1 MKIRLP
7 VAGAA
12 LAVIFAVAGRVP
24 AHAGQYADALSQ
36 CVVDST
42 SDQDKSNLVR
52 WIFASAA
59 QNPDVHDIASIS
71 QEQMNG
77 MNKQV
82 AGLFER
88 LLTQDCK
95 SEFRD
100 VKENEGGDHPLATS
114 FAMLISVA
122 MKGLIDDPSVSK
134 ALGSIDSD
142 LHRDKINEA
151 LQGTDSD
158 EGRQPPRPDQE
169 AQPGPPPP
177 DSGGLLDD
185 SRHQPSLDSEPD
197 LTAQAG
203 PEESQDGEPVTGE

>member
-1 MKIRLP
+1 
-7 VAGAA
+7 
-12 LAVIFAVAGRVP
+12 LAVVLTVAGRVP
-24 AHAGQYADALSQ
+24 AHAGEYADALSQ
-36 CVVDST
+36 CLVDRT

-59 QNPDVHDIASIS
+59 QNPDVSDIAKITQDQRS
-71 QEQMNG
+71 QMN
-77 MNKQV
+77 KEV

-88 LLTQDCK
+88 LLTKDCK

-100 VKENEGGDHPLATS
+100 VKENEGSDHPLATG

-142 LHRDKINEA
+142 LHRDKINEV
-151 LQGTDSD
+151 LQGTDGD
-158 EGRQPPRPDQE
+158 EGQPPRPDQE

-185 SRHQPSLDSEPD
+185 SQPQEPSLDSEPD
-197 LTAQAG
+197 LTVDN
-203 PEESQDGEPVTGE
+203 QDDPPDSGPVTGE